1 MFDLD
6 KEDIKTAL
14 KIGLAG
20 LTGGLIASFISV
32 FIAERW
38 EEDVRNNVCE
48 HQREL
53 LENMRK
59 DGVINDSIYNQYT
72 NTLVYRRNN
81 KVYYKCDQKEK

>member
-14 KIGLAG
+14 KMGLISVPC
-20 LTGGLIASFISV
+20 GLIAVLIPVFISISWKV
-32 FIAERW
+32 SVYKTA
-38 EEDVRNNVCE
+38 CE
-48 HQREL
+48 HQQEL

-81 KVYYKCDQKEK
+81 TIYYKCDQKEK